1 MNDNTAKILAFGAEL
16 KKRNEQAQRYHAVNP
31 SPNTNPVPPAVHGP
45 HLVLDLYQ
53 VKGHAQDH
61 MEALGI
67 TYQLAVPQSMS
78 DSWWFFNCENMPDPL
93 PESLSFLKATPQ
105 QCVGRGL
112 SQQKADEIE
121 ARAKLPL
128 KPVNLDASINLSY
141 GEG

>member
-1 MNDNTAKILAFGAEL
+1 MIANIEKIMAHREAL
-16 KKRNEQAQRYHAVNP
+16 KKRNEQAPQAA
-31 SPNTNPVPPAVHGP
+31 PVVPTTPEEPVIRRP
-45 HLVLDLYQ
+45 HLVLDLWQ
-53 VKGHAQDH
+53 VKGHAQDC

-78 DSWWFFNCENMPDPL
+78 DCWWFFNCENIPDPL
-93 PESLSFLKATPQ
+93 PDCLRFLTWSPQ
-105 QCVGRGL
+105 HCVGRGL
-112 SQQKADEIE
+112 SQQNADEIE